1 MESNKTDM
9 WTQFMWTRFD
19 IYLQG
24 NRQAWELKHKKML
37 PLFFLALSCITVKTP
52 EKHADYVV
60 LGKSINHRQSPDGE
74 LAFLNMVFF
83 GEIFRTKNGI
93 VTNGYLLG
101 PGEASGNLRFS
112 EGDVLFLAGKS
123 QFSIEAL
130 TENFPDTTYYFNY
143 NTPDGN
149 IRDMPVTFTRDK
161 GEEYRDE

>member
-1 MESNKTDM
+1 
-9 WTQFMWTRFD
+9 
-19 IYLQG
+19 
-24 NRQAWELKHKKML
+24 ML

-93 VTNGYLLG
+93 VTNGYLLS

-112 EGDVLFLAGKS
+112 EGDVLLLAGKVSFPLKHS
-123 QFSIEAL
+123 QRIFLIPPIILIIILQTATSGICL
-130 TENFPDTTYYFNY
+130 
-143 NTPDGN
+143 
-149 IRDMPVTFTRDK
+149 
-161 GEEYRDE
+161 